1 MQKKQK
7 AQKNLPTYQ
16 PTNLLT
22 LFLVS
27 WFFSLSVSSLKAN
40 NLDLVID
47 IAKAKQIDYLAQ
59 RINAVYDYANV
70 YVLQQGTVDTVSKSA
85 LKLNLDTGDEVYK
98 AYETNTDFDI
108 SITANK
114 QNIQFTNILPANSTQ
129 RTINIL
135 KRSPYLHPFAYVD
148 GQTVVIPLK
157 PSTLDLLNK
166 LSSAKAKSNTVVSL
180 TQPSDTS
187 KVWYKPNGS
196 GGYEVYSYVNNVWT
210 PLSSSDQKVQTPV
223 LTDASQLNSLT
234 ATKGDSVYLIQNEKA
249 IKYIYD
255 GTTWLK
261 EGGSSGATNA
271 SGTCDA
277 TQIGSIRY
285 SVDDDKMQHCASSG
299 WVNFGEGNFGG
310 TGGGSDEECTT
321 IYNSCYA
328 IKQANPSAVSSIYTI
343 DPDGELGNQEP
354 FQVYCDMTTDGGGWT
369 KVEYSSNLEY
379 KQHFSGGD
387 AWRWMPNDFSLKLS
401 SAQINSIRSISSKGN
416 QQYVHTC
423 NGVLAYYF
431 ASGNYYSHALGFK
444 FLDGTTSNYG
454 QQTYN
459 MPITVIQ
466 DGCKT
471 NDGEGG
477 ALNKATIFKI
487 DSLSVPVVNM
497 YGYDNGQGGEKF
509 GSPLMDNPAWF
520 GGGTPSSYSKC
531 YDKNKPFASCKA
543 ILDAGHSK
551 GNGVYTIDPD
561 NEGNIEPF
569 QVYCDMSTDG
579 GGWTLL
585 MKAKGDDD
593 TFKYNASYWTQTNVL
608 NANDLDLKNTN
619 AKYDSFNHMKLKEIK
634 ADFFTIDH
642 ILKENI
648 TVASSALELFQITK
662 DLGNP
667 LTQYNDNFAK
677 QGGFSQYGFNL
688 KCTSHAKVRWGWMW
702 NNETSCSS
710 NDTSSGLGLSYDGN
724 GRKTTMGTWVT
735 CCSSKSN
742 GNYPYAVRVWGR

>member
-7 AQKNLPTYQ
+7 PQKNLPTYQ

-22 LFLVS
+22 LFSSLFLVS
-27 WFFSLSVSSLKAN
+27 WFFSLSASPLKAN

-108 SITANK
+108 SITSNK

-234 ATKGDSVYLIQNEKA
+234 ATKGDGAYLIQNEKA

-299 WVNFGEGNFGG
+299 WVDFGDDAFGNNPNPYFWFEPENFGECSKQC
-310 TGGGSDEECTT
+310 GGGIQSKDVLCQNKTEDNNTVEDKYCLKYEAKPVIQQSCNTQECPKELLPATGQTT
-321 IYNSCYA
+321 SYVNFDDGHYKLGIPRTFTRDNAKEVVTDHATGLMWQDNSEAKTKMTSWSNATSYCTSLSLGGYTNWRLPDVKELTY
-328 IKQANPSAVSSIYTI
+328 IVDLSKYSPSIYSV
-343 DPDGELGNQEP
+343 
-354 FQVYCDMTTDGGGWT
+354 FQNVSAYNYWSSSTHARYSDRAWYVRFITG
-369 KVEYSSNLEY
+369 YSS
-379 KQHFSGGD
+379 
-387 AWRWMPNDFSLKLS
+387 
-401 SAQINSIRSISSKGN
+401 
-416 QQYVHTC
+416 
-423 NGVLAYYF
+423 YY
-431 ASGNYYSHALGFK
+431 
-444 FLDGTTSNYG
+444 
-454 QQTYN
+454 
-459 MPITVIQ
+459 
-466 DGCKT
+466 
-471 NDGEGG
+471 
-477 ALNKATIFKI
+477 
-487 DSLSVPVVNM
+487 
-497 YGYDNGQGGEKF
+497 
-509 GSPLMDNPAWF
+509 
-520 GGGTPSSYSKC
+520 
-531 YDKNKPFASCKA
+531 
-543 ILDAGHSK
+543 
-551 GNGVYTIDPD
+551 
-561 NEGNIEPF
+561 
-569 QVYCDMSTDG
+569 
-579 GGWTLL
+579 
-585 MKAKGDDD
+585 
-593 TFKYNASYWTQTNVL
+593 
-608 NANDLDLKNTN
+608 
-619 AKYDSFNHMKLKEIK
+619 
-634 ADFFTIDH
+634 
-642 ILKENI
+642 
-648 TVASSALELFQITK
+648 
-662 DLGNP
+662 
-667 LTQYNDNFAK
+667 DNFA
-677 QGGFSQYGFNL
+677 SNY
-688 KCTSHAKVRWGWMW
+688 VR
-702 NNETSCSS
+702 C
-710 NDTSSGLGLSYDGN
+710 
-724 GRKTTMGTWVT
+724 
-735 CCSSKSN
+735 
-742 GNYPYAVRVWGR
+742 VRTADN